1 MQNIPKIARERLKA
15 AGIAVDHPDADLLSA
30 FAEQTLREAE
40 RATVVEH
47 LARCAECRYVVAVAL
62 PAMEPPGV
70 LVAPGKTWFSW
81 PVLRW
86 GFAVAGIA
94 VIATFGVVHY
104 QGRSSSFTKAE
115 KSAAATAIQASNE
128 ALPTVAAPP
137 IALEQNK
144 KGAPSAAPSG
154 KALDEGTS
162 PSRSPATKFVNELP
176 LTSGGI
182 GQGSLPHGPK
192 QVTQANQFQQQ
203 NANAFAG
210 GNLAAT
216 APSTPMA
223 KQQPSSRL
231 VANSPIPSESETS
244 GMQPSSAPANM
255 QSQDLQLAQS
265 QDQELRVEGVAAQP
279 STYGHGE
286 EKVGRAKEPTDTTV
300 VHIEPEKTLAAS
312 RQANRPL
319 EYSRSNARWAITS
332 AGGLQRSL
340 DQGNSWQDV
349 NVNASPAPSAATTFD
364 VLTSV
369 SKAKARDTGKAD
381 KDKRESEPIVFRA
394 VTANGSEVWAG
405 GSAGQ
410 LYHSMDAGN
419 HWSRVVPSA
428 QGSLLTG
435 DVVSLDFSD
444 TQHGRVSTS
453 TSEVWITG
461 DDGLTWQ
468 RQ

>member
-1 MQNIPKIARERLKA
+1 MQNIPKIAHERLKVVGVA
-15 AGIAVDHPDADLLSA
+15 ADHPDANLLTA

-47 LARCAECRYVVAVAL
+47 LARCAECRYVVALAL
-62 PAMEPPGV
+62 PAMESPAM

-86 GFAVAGIA
+86 GFAVAGIV

-104 QGRSSSFTKAE
+104 RGRNSSTMTE
-115 KSAAATAIQASNE
+115 KSAVAAALEASNGSPSAVSAPQM
-128 ALPTVAAPP
+128 ALD
-137 IALEQNK
+137 QNK
-144 KGAPSAAPSG
+144 KGAPSAPTSG
-154 KALDEGTS
+154 KAADEGRS
-162 PSRSPATKFVNELP
+162 SSRSRAAEFVTGPSLA
-176 LTSGGI
+176 SGAI
-182 GQGSLPHGPK
+182 GPGSLSPGPG
-192 QVTQANQFQQQ
+192 QATQENQSQQQ
-203 NANAFAG
+203 NANAFTR
-210 GNLAAT
+210 GNLT
-216 APSTPMA
+216 APAAPPPMA

-231 VANSPIPSESETS
+231 VADAPILSESEMP
-244 GMQPSSAPANM
+244 GMQPSSAPANT
-255 QSQDLQLAQS
+255 QSQDLQLAES
-265 QDQELRVEGVAAQP
+265 QNQDLRVEGAVAQP

-300 VHIEPEKTLAAS
+300 VHIEPEKTLAATA

-319 EYSRSNARWAITS
+319 KYSESNARWAITS

-340 DQGNSWQDV
+340 DHGNSWQDV
-349 NVNASPAPSAATTFD
+349 NVKASPAPSAATTFD
-364 VLTSV
+364 VLASV
-369 SKAKARDTGKAD
+369 SKAKARDTAKTD
-381 KDKRESEPIVFRA
+381 KDKSEPIVFRV

-410 LYHSMDAGN
+410 LYHSIDGGN
-419 HWSRVVPSA
+419 HWSKVVPSA

-468 RQ
+468 KQ